1 VERSKVVRWSAHA
14 LQTLVDREI
23 DREVADATLA
33 TPELAVSDESGRR
46 ILMRQYFDEPLQRE
60 MLLRVVIE
68 DTASEIVVVTLYKTS
83 RIETYLR
90 GPGR

>member
-23 DREVADATLA
+23 DREVADVTLA